1 MIKLQDISN
10 FNKISDY
17 IPIFNGALL
26 ADIIVLYIVY
36 YTSYFNSKYL
46 MKWYETYRLSAI
58 IADVFIL
65 IIGIIIA
72 RYIYYYIFNIFSVI
86 KFTGLVVVIQIIHD
100 ILFYL
105 FFKSIPRGT
114 NLMFDM
120 FKDYAKEV
128 NSGAIIGDSFMIIIA
143 TLASMLFANISLNS
157 NIIWS
162 ICLIYLIPYILYTR

>member
-1 MIKLQDISN
+1 MIELQDISN
-10 FNKISDY
+10 FNKINDY

-36 YTSYFNSKYL
+36 YTSFFNSKYL
-46 MKWYETYRLSAI
+46 MKWYETYRLSAV

-72 RYIYYYIFNIFSVI
+72 RYIYYYIFKVFSVF

-100 ILFYL
+100 LLFYL
-105 FFKSIPRGT
+105 FFNSIPRGT
-114 NLMFDM
+114 NVMFDM

-128 NSGAIIGDSFMIIIA
+128 SSGAILGDSFMIIIA
-143 TLASMLFANISLNS
+143 TISSMLFANLSLNS
-157 NIIWS
+157 NIIWCIS
-162 ICLIYLIPYILYTR
+162 LIYLIPYILYTR